1 MTSTESR
8 WPNALSNAELAG
20 RVCLV
25 TGAAKGIGA
34 AIASRLA
41 EIGGRVVLTDID
53 GAGTEEMADRIRLAG
68 HEATAL
74 QLDVRDTDAIE
85 SIVET
90 IERDL
95 GPIDAVVNNAG
106 LVELNES
113 TAVTDEEW
121 QLQIDVMLTGPF
133 KISRRVARS
142 MLSRGEGSIVSI
154 CSISAFGGHPQ
165 RTAYNSAKG
174 AIKVMTEVLAV
185 EWASRGVRVNTVAPA
200 VTRTDMLQDVIA
212 SGTGRIK
219 VDEFVGRTP
228 LGRLAEPEEVADAVA
243 FLLSPRSAYI
253 TGETLVIDGGWLA
266 SDGFG
271 DV

>member
-1 MTSTESR
+1 M
-8 WPNALSNAELAG
+8 AG

-41 EIGGRVVLTDID
+41 GIGGRVVLTDID
-53 GAGTEEMADRIRLAG
+53 GPGVEHTAEQIRVVG
-68 HEATAL
+68 REAVAL
-74 QLDVRDTDAIE
+74 ELDVRDTDAIE
-85 SIVET
+85 SVVET

-95 GPIDAVVNNAG
+95 GPIEAVVNNAG

-113 TAVTDEEW
+113 TSVTDEEW
-121 QLQIDVMLTGPF
+121 HLQIDVMLTGPF
-133 KISRRVARS
+133 KVSRRVARE
-142 MLSRGEGSIVSI
+142 MLSRERGSIVSI

-174 AIKVMTEVLAV
+174 ALKVMTEVLAV
-185 EWASRGVRVNTVAPA
+185 EWASRGVRVNSVAPA
-200 VTRTDMLQDVIA
+200 VTRTDMLEDVIA
-212 SGTGRIK
+212 SGSGRIK

-228 LGRLAEPEEVADAVA
+228 LRRLAETDEVADAVA